1 MKTNREIASDLKRK
15 AKRTKRQA
23 KRALKVKK
31 PQAIQKWLK
40 NSNFVV
46 KLPNI

>member
-15 AKRTKRQA
+15 AKRTKRRA
-23 KRALKVKK
+23 KRALKIKK
-31 PQAIQKWLK
+31 PQSLQKWLK

>member
-1 MKTNREIASDLKRK
+1 MKTNRELAGELKRK
-15 AKRTKRQA
+15 AKRLKRRA

-31 PQAIQKWLK
+31 PQAVQKWLK

>member
-1 MKTNREIASDLKRK
+1 MKTNREIVSDLKRK

-23 KRALKVKK
+23 KRALKEKNSK
-31 PQAIQKWLK
+31 TIQKWLK